1 MMRASLVEAT
11 GHKQLGQGWA
21 MSWVALLIGISE
33 LALPWHPCGHFELK
47 LLQG

>member
-1 MMRASLVEAT
+1 MRASLVEAT
-11 GHKQLGQGWA
+11 GHKQLWQGWA
-21 MSWVALLIGISE
+21 MSWVALLIGFSE